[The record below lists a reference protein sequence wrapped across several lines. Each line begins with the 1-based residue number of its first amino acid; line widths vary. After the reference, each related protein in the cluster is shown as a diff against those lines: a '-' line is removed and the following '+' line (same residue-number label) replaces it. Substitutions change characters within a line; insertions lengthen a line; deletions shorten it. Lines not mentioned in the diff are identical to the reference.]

1 MLALSI
7 TLFLYSFGYGGITS
21 FAALYADANHVVPK
35 EVFFTTF
42 AIVVLC
48 TRPFLG
54 PLGDRIGYRRVFL
67 PCLVLIVCGLALLA
81 SHGTQVRASS
91 SPPPSSAPA
100 SAPRTPPLPPT

>member
-1 MLALSI
+1 M

-48 TRPFLG
+48 TRPILG

-81 SHGTQVRASS
+81 ASGS
-91 SPPPSSAPA
+91 KAGHHRSPPPSSAPA